1 MAGQDRQR
9 QTWDFR
15 IFQGLESRGKKKEIH
30 HARRSGD
37 PALEKMW
44 NRGHSHHVGPGD
56 DGEGGRRVLIN
67 INLELSEGG
76 GLAMW
81 RLGSGPAF
89 ELIKAYQN
97 TYT

>member
-37 PALEKMW
+37 PALEKM
-44 NRGHSHHVGPGD
+44 
-56 DGEGGRRVLIN
+56 
-67 INLELSEGG
+67 
-76 GLAMW
+76 
-81 RLGSGPAF
+81 
-89 ELIKAYQN
+89 
-97 TYT
+97 

>member
-1 MAGQDRQR
+1 MPRRQERCYAWEVRGQ
-9 QTWDFR
+9 
-15 IFQGLESRGKKKEIH
+15 
-30 HARRSGD
+30 
-37 PALEKMW
+37 
-44 NRGHSHHVGPGD
+44 RGHHHVGPGD